1 MPEGEPT
8 SPTLWNE
15 LPPEVQELYLKLGL
29 DENTD
34 PIVLEAVGWGLQADR
49 GRLLKKVDGIDI
61 RETQHHLGNALQDII
76 ARNS

>member
-1 MPEGEPT
+1 MPEGEPKKT
-8 SPTLWNE
+8 TLW
-15 LPPEVQELYLKLGL
+15 
-29 DENTD
+29 DENTN
-34 PIVLEAVGWGLQADR
+34 PIVLEAVGWGLQTER